1 MPAQDER
8 MKAALLV
15 ATLGGIGRLKLAPG
29 TWGSL
34 VVLPCAL
41 LGPDV
46 ALVLAFLVTLIG
58 FYAARAVLR
67 ESPDQDPGWIV
78 VDEAAGMLLA
88 LAGLS
93 AHASV
98 WGVLIAFV
106 LFRIF
111 DIFKPW
117 PISWADQQKGA
128 FGVMLDDLVAGVLV
142 AAALILARPLLP
154 GVI

>member
-1 MPAQDER
+1 
-8 MKAALLV
+8 MKLPLLV
-15 ATLGGIGRLKLAPG
+15 ATMGGVGRLKPAPG

-34 VVLPCAL
+34 VVLPAAL
-41 LGPDV
+41 LGPV
-46 ALVLAFLVTLIG
+46 PALLLALLVTIVG
-58 FYAARAVLR
+58 FYAVREVLR
-67 ESPDQDPGWIV
+67 DAPEQDPGWIV

-93 AHASV
+93 AAAGI
-98 WGVLIAFV
+98 WGVLIAFG
-106 LFRIF
+106 LFRVF

-128 FGVMLDDLVAGVLV
+128 FGVMLDDIVAGALV
-142 AAALILARPLLP
+142 AAALMLARPLLP

>member
-1 MPAQDER
+1 
-8 MKAALLV
+8 MKLPLLV
-15 ATLGGIGRLKLAPG
+15 STMGGIGRLKPAPG

-34 VVLPCAL
+34 VVLPLAL
-41 LGPDV
+41 LGPV
-46 ALVLAFLVTLIG
+46 PALLLALLVTIVG
-58 FYAARAVLR
+58 FYAVREVLR
-67 ESPDQDPGWIV
+67 DAPEQDPGWIV

-93 AHASV
+93 AAAGI
-98 WGVLIAFV
+98 WGVLIAFG
-106 LFRIF
+106 LFRVF

-128 FGVMLDDLVAGVLV
+128 FGVMLDDIVAGALV
-142 AAALILARPLLP
+142 AAALMLARPLLP

>member
-1 MPAQDER
+1 
-8 MKAALLV
+8 MKLPLLV
-15 ATLGGIGRLKLAPG
+15 ATMGGVGRLKPAPG

-34 VVLPCAL
+34 VVLPAAL
-41 LGPDV
+41 LGPV
-46 ALVLAFLVTLIG
+46 AALLLALLVTLIG
-58 FYAARAVLR
+58 FYAVREVLR
-67 ESPDQDPGWIV
+67 DTPNQDPGWIV
-78 VDEAAGMLLA
+78 VDEGAGMLLA

-93 AHASV
+93 ADANI
-98 WGVLIAFV
+98 WGVLIAFG
-106 LFRIF
+106 LFRVF

-128 FGVMLDDLVAGVLV
+128 FGVMLDDIVAGALV